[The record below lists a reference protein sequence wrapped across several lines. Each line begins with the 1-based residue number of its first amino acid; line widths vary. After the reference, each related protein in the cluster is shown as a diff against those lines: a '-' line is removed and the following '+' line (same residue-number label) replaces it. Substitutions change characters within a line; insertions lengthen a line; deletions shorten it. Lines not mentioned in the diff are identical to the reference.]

1 MVVRKFDSDR
11 LRAQTTFFLVNV
23 ALVILYLLITF
34 VAWAWLHTSG
44 TPSAASVQTF
54 WTFQSCGLV
63 FLLAMSWIGYQPA
76 TRVRVSDAGVE
87 VRSGNKAAHLIEPA
101 RLREVS
107 RIPALHH
114 HQHYRLYEET
124 RSFVSKP
131 FPTVVLILTET
142 NPWVLGV
149 RPAEQNLLMTSIG
162 ALIQA
167 QAVESVRQESLVA

>member
-1 MVVRKFDSDR
+1 MRKRDGDQ
-11 LRAQTTFFLVNV
+11 LRFQTTFLLVNV

-34 VAWAWLHTSG
+34 VTWAWLHSSG
-44 TPSAASVQTF
+44 APSPASVQTF
-54 WTFQSCGLV
+54 WTFQSCGLAILV
-63 FLLAMSWIGYQPA
+63 AMTWIGYQPA
-76 TRVRVSDAGVE
+76 IRVRVSDAGVE
-87 VRSGNKAAHLIEPA
+87 VRSGMKAPYVIEPA

-107 RIPALHH
+107 RIPARHH

-131 FPTVVLILTET
+131 FPTVVLILTES

-149 RPAEQNLLMTSIG
+149 RPAEQNLLMASIG

-167 QAVESVRQESLVA
+167 QASNAVRKESLVA